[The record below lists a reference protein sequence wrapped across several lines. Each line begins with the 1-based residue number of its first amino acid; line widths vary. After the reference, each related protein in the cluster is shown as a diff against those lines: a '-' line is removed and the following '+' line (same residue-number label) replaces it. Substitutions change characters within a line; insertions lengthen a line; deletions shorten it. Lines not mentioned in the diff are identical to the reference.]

1 LVARLA
7 HNVGYRM
14 EEAMDYRSILVHLDD
29 DESRPSLDVAAALAR
44 QHGAEL
50 AGAYLVATREL
61 TPFTSAMLPDSVVEH
76 RLRDT
81 GQAQSRAEARFRE
94 VAARH
99 GLASVAF
106 SAPAGAAI
114 DAAVL
119 HARHADLA
127 VLAQPRAGFESD
139 LAHAVLMQS
148 GRPVLIVPPAVAS
161 PVGERILIG
170 WKESRESARAV
181 ADALPLLARA
191 KAVRIVSITD
201 EGDEEPRETVADK
214 DVVAWLARHGVE
226 APLRHEIADDV
237 DAGNLLLS
245 RAADFGA
252 DLVVMGGYSRPRL
265 SEVVLGGVTRL
276 MLQSTTVPVLM
287 SH

>member
-1 LVARLA
+1 
-7 HNVGYRM
+7 
-14 EEAMDYRSILVHLDD
+14 MDYRSILVHLDD
-29 DESRPSLDVAAALAR
+29 NDGLACIDVAAALAAK
-44 QHGAEL
+44 HGAEL
-50 AGAYLVATREL
+50 AGAYLVPTREL

-81 GQAQSRAEARFRE
+81 GEAQVRAEARFRD
-94 VAARH
+94 ATARH
-99 GLASVAF
+99 ALANVTW

-114 DAAVL
+114 DAAIL
-119 HARHADLA
+119 HARYADLV
-127 VLAQPRAGFESD
+127 VLAQPRVGFESD
-139 LAHAVLMQS
+139 LVHAVLMQA
-148 GRPVLIVPPAVAS
+148 GRPALVVPSTGAS
-161 PVGERILIG
+161 TVGERVLVA

-191 KAVRIVSITD
+191 KEVRVVSVSA
-201 EGDEEPRETVADK
+201 EGGDTARETLADK
-214 DVVAWLARHGVE
+214 DIAAWLARHGV
-226 APLRHEIADDV
+226 AATVRHQVADDV

-252 DLVVMGGYSRPRL
+252 DLVVMGAYSRPRL

-276 MLQSTTVPVLM
+276 MLQSMTVPVLM

>member
-1 LVARLA
+1 
-7 HNVGYRM
+7 
-14 EEAMDYRSILVHLDD
+14 MDYRSILVHLDD
-29 DESRPSLDVAAALAR
+29 NEETAHIDVAAALATK
-44 QHGAEL
+44 HGAEL

-61 TPFTSAMLPDSVVEH
+61 TPFTSAMLPDAVVEH

-81 GQAQSRAEARFRE
+81 GQAQARAEARFRE
-94 VAARH
+94 AAARH
-99 GLASVAF
+99 AQVDVLW

-114 DAAVL
+114 DAAIL
-119 HARHADLA
+119 HARHADLV
-127 VLAQPRAGFESD
+127 VLAQPRAGFEGD
-139 LAHAVLMQS
+139 LVHAVLMQS
-148 GRPVLIVPPAVAS
+148 GRPALIVPPAGAATL
-161 PVGERILIG
+161 GERVLIG

-191 KAVRIVSITD
+191 RAVRIVSISA
-201 EGDEEPRETVADK
+201 EGDAEARETLADR
-214 DVVAWLARHGVE
+214 DIVAWLARHGVE
-226 APLRHEIADDV
+226 ATVRHEVAVDV

-252 DLVVMGGYSRPRL
+252 DLVVMGAYSRPRL

-276 MLQSTTVPVLM
+276 MLQSTTTPVLM

>member
-1 LVARLA
+1 MSVI
-7 HNVGYRM
+7 GM

-29 DESRPSLDVAAALAR
+29 DEGAAALEVAAALAAR
-44 QHGAEL
+44 HGAGL

-76 RLRDT
+76 RLRDS
-81 GQAQSRAEARFRE
+81 GQAQASAEARFRE

-99 GLASVAF
+99 GLANVAW
-106 SAPAGAAI
+106 SAPAGAAVV
-114 DAAVL
+114 AAVL
-119 HARHADLA
+119 HARHADLT
-127 VLAQPRAGFESD
+127 VLSQPRAGFESD
-139 LAHAVLMQS
+139 LARAVLMQS
-148 GRPVLIVPPAVAS
+148 GRPVLSVPPAAAS
-161 PVGERILIG
+161 RAGERILIG

-191 KAVRIVSITD
+191 KAVRIVSITA
-201 EGDEEPRETVADK
+201 EGDEDARATLADR
-214 DVVAWLARHGVE
+214 DIVAWLARHGVE
-226 APLRHEIADDV
+226 AMLRHEVADDV

-252 DLVVMGGYSRPRL
+252 DLVVMGAYSRPRL